1 MLLQFSFSNYKCFKN
16 EAVLNLTAPLGE
28 KTKGFV
34 RALEGRTGLLKVA
47 VVYGAN
53 ASGKT
58 KLFEA
63 FRFLKYFVCPPT
75 REGRLPVLDY
85 WRRQYDAFRLSTS
98 SPRES
103 SFFEAVMV
111 IDGVQYRYGVELSA
125 DEVLSEWLYQKR
137 QREIN
142 IFSREGASIKYNKEQ
157 LNVKV
162 ASSILSAGMVSPT
175 SSFLAILKTFNEPL
189 ATRVASWFEG
199 AVVISA
205 NDIRPAAGLDYVGEE
220 HRKQQITRLMKAF
233 DFNIEDMRLQEM
245 RTGDVPDKVRSM
257 VGEDALQGSVY
268 EGISTAHRRY
278 NALYERVDDVW
289 FSLEKDESYG
299 TNRLFWLSWAIVTAL
314 EKGVPLFIDEFDSGM
329 HPYIATQIVD
339 LFYRSDSRAQLIVN
353 THNAS
358 LLRYKREDGER
369 LLTKHQVYLVDKNR
383 YGESSLTA
391 LTDFSGDMRSNLENL
406 YLEGDFGGVPYIS
419 QNGLSEVLGKEE

>member
-1 MLLQFSFSNYKCFKN
+1 MPFFSS
-16 EAVLNLTAPLGE
+16 VPTTAPSRMV
-28 KTKGFV
+28 KS
-34 RALEGRTGLLKVA
+34 LL
-47 VVYGAN
+47 
-53 ASGKT
+53 
-58 KLFEA
+58 
-63 FRFLKYFVCPPT
+63 
-75 REGRLPVLDY
+75 
-85 WRRQYDAFRLSTS
+85 
-98 SPRES
+98 
-103 SFFEAVMV
+103 
-111 IDGVQYRYGVELSA
+111 
-125 DEVLSEWLYQKR
+125 
-137 QREIN
+137 
-142 IFSREGASIKYNKEQ
+142 
-157 LNVKV
+157 VKV
-162 ASSILSAGMVSPT
+162 ASSVLSANMVSPT
-175 SSFLAILKTFNEPL
+175 SSFLAVLGTFNEPL
-189 ATRVASWFEG
+189 ATRVVGWFQG

-205 NDIRPAAGLDYVGEE
+205 NDIRPAAGLDYVGDE

-314 EKGVPLFIDEFDSGM
+314 EKGVPLLIDEFDSGM

-339 LFYRSDSRAQLIVN
+339 LFYRTDSRAQLIVN

-369 LLTKHQVYLVDKNR
+369 LFTKHQVYLVDKNR

-419 QNGLSEVLGKEE
+419 QSGLSKILGKEE